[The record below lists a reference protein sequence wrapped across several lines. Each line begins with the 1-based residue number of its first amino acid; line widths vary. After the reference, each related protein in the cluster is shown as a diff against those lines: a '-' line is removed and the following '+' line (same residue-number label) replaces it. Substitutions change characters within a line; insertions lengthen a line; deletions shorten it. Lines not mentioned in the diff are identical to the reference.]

1 MIKYL
6 LPAALVLSGCTS
18 TETTIK
24 TSDLPTYCVS
34 SIIQA
39 SNDEVVMYM
48 PGYPHGMDDEPIT
61 VSKEIQLE
69 LFADGLQMC
78 QKDDP
83 RFKGL

>member
-1 MIKYL
+1 
-6 LPAALVLSGCTS
+6 
-18 TETTIK
+18 
-24 TSDLPTYCVS
+24 
-34 SIIQA
+34 
-39 SNDEVVMYM
+39 MYM

-83 RFKGL
+83 RFKSP